1 MFFLVLVR
9 MTAIDSSKPDREVM
23 ESVVAHE
30 QIVCDPA
37 SNTGRAHTDERDEV
51 FVYPPLYG
59 QNDVLQPYDL
69 PATGI

>member
-1 MFFLVLVR
+1 

-51 FVYPPLYG
+51 FVYPPF
-59 QNDVLQPYDL
+59 
-69 PATGI
+69 TGRTTCFNLTICPQQASEYEPL